1 MKKLVCLIL
10 MFTVFSAYAQTLRTV
25 KGTVSDEEGVG
36 LIGVNVYLSGN
47 EKYGV
52 ITDFEGKY
60 EIAIPKNTNNKL
72 VFSFI
77 GMKTVKKSVGK
88 NSVLDVI
95 MTEDV
100 IMMDEIVA
108 IGYGN
113 VRKSDLTGSVATV
126 QSKDIKDMPVTN
138 LMDALKGRIPGVV
151 FSTSDGS
158 QEASMQVRVRG
169 GISVT
174 QDNSPLYIVDGLP
187 MNDALNLLDPND
199 IERIDVLK
207 DAVSTAIYGS
217 QGANG
222 VVVITTKQGQKGKA
236 KISYD
241 TYWSFK
247 SLSKK
252 IEMLKPYEY
261 ALYSYEQLGGS
272 NGIGGWEKLF
282 GPYSDLE
289 ENFINRKGIDWQEE
303 IFGGKKAVSQQHK
316 VTITGGNDKSR
327 YNVSYTYNNDGNM
340 IPQSGQKMHSFRS
353 KLDSKISQRLSIT
366 TNISYQQRELQGVGA
381 YSENGRYMMKLLN
394 YTPTNGM
401 LGPDEDLL
409 TNDNFVIDEEDDD
422 EIRLN
427 PYVQLFTTDKKMKNT
442 NLNINM
448 AAQYMILKNLNY
460 NIQFGYTKNM
470 KENRMFYLEG
480 SSQARLENGPYGDIQ
495 QYNNEQLVGNHTL
508 TYSRKNKKMGFDIM
522 LGQELKRE
530 ISSSLGCGAK
540 GFPDSNFGLDY
551 LGLGT
556 VPFMPSSN
564 KEAASSASFFGR
576 VNYRLLDKYL
586 FTATLRADGSSKFGA
601 DNRWGYF
608 PAFAFAW
615 RASEEKFIK
624 NLKVFDNLKLR
635 ISYGVSGN
643 NRISN
648 YLSMSTYSPGWI
660 PVEDNVVTVIT
671 PNKLE
676 NPDLKWENNAT
687 LNLGLDMGFL
697 KNRISMTVDAYKVN
711 TSNLLLNSNI
721 PYVNGFGTCMRNI
734 GQTESKGL
742 EIGFASYNI
751 QNNDFQW
758 VTNFNISFNRTK
770 VKKLADSNRWEIQSN
785 SGGMDGVDYIIEVGR
800 PIGIMWGY
808 ISDGLYQADE
818 FNFSDGKWTLK
829 DEIVHSNVFQNIQPG
844 SKKYRNLNPS
854 DDNITDE
861 NDKTIIG
868 DANPLFTGGIMNS
881 FSYKNFDLSL
891 FCEFKVGGDIYNANL
906 YEYLRGGKTRNTLK
920 SVWDKRYRITDENGT
935 FLLET
940 GDVES
945 LMRINQGKTLPYDG
959 YIPFD
964 SSMVEDGSYLRFT
977 NLTLGYSFPK
987 QWLEKIKVDKLRI
1000 YGTIYNLGVITG
1012 YSGYDPEVSM
1022 NRNNGLT
1029 PGIDRGSMP
1038 RSRNLVV
1045 GANIVF

>member
-1 MKKLVCLIL
+1 MKKLLCLIFML
-10 MFTVFSAYAQTLRTV
+10 SAFTVYAQELRTL

-36 LIGVNVYLSGN
+36 LIGVNVYLAGN

-52 ITDFEGKY
+52 ITDLNGQY
-60 EIAIPKNTNNKL
+60 EISVPKNTTNKL

-77 GMKTVKKSVGK
+77 GMKTVRKSIGK
-88 NSVLDVI
+88 GNILDVV
-95 MTEDV
+95 MTEDA
-100 IMMDEIVA
+100 IMMDEVVA

-113 VRKSDLTGSVATV
+113 VKKSDLTGSVATV
-126 QSKDIKDMPVTN
+126 QNKDIKDMPVTT
-138 LMDALKGRIPGVV
+138 LADALKGRIPGVV

-222 VVVITTKQGQKGKA
+222 VVVITTKKGMKGKA
-236 KISYD
+236 TVSYD
-241 TYWSFK
+241 TYWAFK
-247 SLSKK
+247 GISKK
-252 IEMLKPYEY
+252 IDMLKPYEY

-272 NGIGGWEKLF
+272 GGIEGWEKFF

-289 ENFINRKGIDWQEE
+289 KNYANRDGIDWQEE
-303 IFGGKKAVSQQHK
+303 IYGGKKAVSQQHK
-316 VTITGGNDKSR
+316 VSVTGGNEKSR
-327 YNVSYTYNNDGNM
+327 YNVSYTFNNDGN
-340 IPQSGQKMHSFRS
+340 IVPNSGLKTHSFRAQM
-353 KLDSKISQRLSIT
+353 DSKISSRLSFN
-366 TNISYQQRELQGVGA
+366 TNISYQQKDIQGVGA
-381 YSENGRYMMKLLN
+381 YSENGKNVMGLLK
-394 YTPTNGM
+394 YAPTYGI

-409 TNDNFVIDEEDDD
+409 KNDNFVIDEEDEDNV
-422 EIRLN
+422 RLN
-427 PYVQLFTTDKKMKNT
+427 PYVQLFTTDKHMKNT

-448 AAQYMILKNLNY
+448 SAQYMILKNLNY
-460 NIQFGYTKNM
+460 SIQVGYSKNT
-470 KENRMFYLEG
+470 KENKIFYTSRSAQAKLED
-480 SSQARLENGPYGDIQ
+480 GPYGDVNQ
-495 QYNNEQLVGNHTL
+495 NYYEQLVGNQTL
-508 TYSRKNKKMGFDIM
+508 TYNKQFKNMGFDVM

-530 ISSSLGCGAK
+530 ISSSLSCGAK
-540 GFPDSNFGLDY
+540 GFPDDNFGLDY
-551 LGLGT
+551 LGLGSI
-556 VPFMPSSN
+556 PIMPSSN
-564 KEAASSASFFGR
+564 KEAASSSSFFGR
-576 VNYRLLDKYL
+576 VNYRLFDRYL
-586 FTATLRADGSSKFGA
+586 FTATLRADGSSKFGVN
-601 DNRWGYF
+601 NRWGYF

-624 NLKVFDNLKLR
+624 KLDVFDNLKLR
-635 ISYGVSGN
+635 LSYGVSGN
-643 NRISN
+643 NRINN
-648 YLSMSTYSPGWI
+648 YLSMATYSSGWI
-660 PVEDNVVTVIT
+660 PIEDNVVSVSLPT
-671 PNKLE
+671 NLD
-676 NPDLKWENNAT
+676 NPDLKWETNAT
-687 LNLGLDMGFL
+687 FNIGLDMGFL
-697 KNRISMTVDAYKVN
+697 NNRISMTVDAYKVY

-721 PYVNGFGTCMRNI
+721 PYVNGFGTCMRNV
-734 GQTESKGL
+734 GKTESKGL
-742 EIGFASYNI
+742 EFGITSYNI
-751 QNNDFQW
+751 QTDDFLWQ
-758 VTNFNISFNRTK
+758 TNLNISFNKTK
-770 VKKLADSNRWEIQSN
+770 VKKLADSNRWEIQSK
-785 SGGMDGVDYIIEVGR
+785 SGGMEGVDYIIEEGE

-808 ISDGLYQADE
+808 ISDGLYQAND
-818 FNFSDGKWTLK
+818 FTFSDGVWTLK
-829 DEIVHSNVFQNIQPG
+829 EDVVHSSVFQNVMPG
-844 SKKYRNLNPS
+844 SKKYLNLNPEE
-854 DDNITDE
+854 DNVTDE

-868 DANPLFTGGIMNS
+868 NANPLFTGGIMNS

-906 YEYLRGGKTRNTLK
+906 YEYLRGGKMMNTLK

-940 GDVES
+940 GDIEK
-945 LMRINQGKTLPYDG
+945 LMKINEGKTLPYDG

-977 NLTLGYSFPK
+977 NLTLGYTFPK

-1000 YGTIYNLGVITG
+1000 YGTVYNLGVITG

-1038 RSRNLVV
+1038 RSRNFVV